1 MEITERDEAGHIT
14 RITIKPLPTGQ
25 VLFDADFSENT
36 TARASFLSFIAKV
49 FLPAGYP
56 RSVSPDYLRYQ
67 ILNAAQAFCSSLASL
82 LSSRATLEG
91 YGVGNASASS
101 TNALLLTVLQD
112 ISNRL
117 TTIIAAFFFGSSLL
131 PEAKMYR
138 FLADLLNDA
147 AIVIDT
153 LSPLLVS
160 LYDAHVPA
168 FMTTI
173 PFLPPTVPLRVYTLC
188 LSASIRALCGIVA
201 GGSKTAITMHFAT
214 PLEGTGD
221 IGDLNAKDSSK
232 ETVLA
237 LLGMLIGTMTVPYL
251 TTTWSTYTVLFSMV
265 FLHLSI
271 NYIGVRS
278 IIFRSLNRQ
287 RACLAWMAFKSKHD
301 FINTPTCLA
310 SLEHIL
316 MHSDVIL
323 GFPSGIILGRCTMGS
338 SFAACHPDPELLN
351 IFQHKRYVLCLD
363 RKSSLSAGAKPHFHI
378 ILKHGYNS
386 ADQLHAWLFACEVT
400 RLFASMDT
408 GTIGLYALIQE
419 AFATFDE
426 NYLSF
431 LEDLHTHGWIT
442 VALTS
447 DESTINDSEY
457 RSPPL
462 LHGSQTVSFSSGA
475 PKSVMMGSSR
485 AQYTSKK
492 DQ

>member
-1 MEITERDEAGHIT
+1 MEITERDEAGNVIQM
-14 RITIKPLPTGQ
+14 RIKSSTTGQ
-25 VLFDADFSENT
+25 VVLGSKANNT
-36 TARASFLSFIAKV
+36 SRASFLSFIAKV

-101 TNALLLTVLQD
+101 TDALLLTVLQD

-117 TTIIAAFFFGSSLL
+117 TTIIAAFFFGSSLF
-131 PEAKMYR
+131 PEAKTYR

-160 LYDAHVPA
+160 LYDAHVPT

-173 PFLPPTVPLRVYTLC
+173 PFLPPTVPFRVYTLC
-188 LSASIRALCGIVA
+188 LSASIRALCGIAA

-221 IGDLNAKDSSK
+221 VGDLNAKDSSK

-251 TTTWSTYTVLFSMV
+251 TTPWSTYTVLFSMV
-265 FLHLSI
+265 FLHLLI
-271 NYIGVRS
+271 NYIGVRGV
-278 IIFRSLNRQ
+278 IFRSLNRQ
-287 RACLAWMAFKSKHD
+287 RACLAWMAFKSKHNL
-301 FINTPTCLA
+301 INTPTHVA
-310 SLEHIL
+310 SLEQIL
-316 MHSDVIL
+316 TYADIIQS
-323 GFPSGIILGRCTMGS
+323 FPSRNVIGRCTMGS
-338 SFAACHPDPELLN
+338 SFAACHPDPDVVD
-351 IFQHKRYVLCLD
+351 IFRHKRYVLCLD
-363 RKSSLSAGAKPHFHI
+363 KKSSLVHGANPHFHVL
-378 ILKHGYNS
+378 LKQGYNS

-400 RLFASMDT
+400 RLFASMNT
-408 GTIGLYALIQE
+408 GTVGLYPLIQE
-419 AFATFDE
+419 ALTTFDE
-426 NYLSF
+426 DYSSF
-431 LEDLHTHGWIT
+431 LEDLHRHGWMA
-442 VALTS
+442 VALTT
-447 DESTINDSEY
+447 DESTIKDDSEY

-462 LHGSQTVSFSSGA
+462 LSGSQTVSFSSA
-475 PKSVMMGSSR
+475 IPKSVIVNLSST
-485 AQYTSKK
+485 QDSKK